1 MNYIYNDTLNE
12 LEYIIKDLRQAKDGD
27 AYIKLNKLMSEINTI
42 FSDIIQNITIF
53 KENGVDASEEIILL
67 QLENMMDGLQNKD
80 IIKLADT
87 LEYEI
92 IKTIE
97 IYLEILRENKR
108 V

>member
-1 MNYIYNDTLNE
+1 M
-12 LEYIIKDLRQAKDGD
+12 
-27 AYIKLNKLMSEINTI
+27 KLNKLMSEINTI
-42 FSDIIQNITIF
+42 FSDIIQNINIF

-97 IYLEILRENKR
+97 VYLEILRENK
-108 V
+108 